1 MYKKDLCEINEVIR
15 TAIQNGKKCTLLY
28 RDCET
33 VYYAVSEY
41 VVYLEEIIEKDKDN
55 FSRVRVRFANN
66 ETYTCSCYLEE
77 TTKPGDIISL
87 VGYMLKNIE
96 GSLNLYARGGYSVVV
111 RKPKDIEYML
121 FDRSYRMGI
130 ITNLSYP
137 QASTKYPHYV
147 LKTNPTNLT
156 GRFYYFLQD
165 WKVSKKTDNKG
176 VKTYENGGIDILKM
190 LNIEKDD
197 EDIPDDGI
205 GLEDSTVE
213 TTSLDVSA
221 DSAV

>member
-15 TAIQNGKKCTLLY
+15 TAIQNGKKCTLLC

-41 VVYLEEIIEKDKDN
+41 IVYLEEIIEKDKNN

-66 ETYTCSCYLEE
+66 ETYICGCYLEE

-87 VGYMLKNIE
+87 IGYMCENIE
-96 GSLNLYARGGYSVVV
+96 GGLNLHARGGYSVVV

-137 QASTKYPHYV
+137 HVSMKYPHYI
-147 LKTNPTNLT
+147 LETNPTNLT

-165 WKVSKKTDNKG
+165 WEVPKETNNKG
-176 VKTYENGGIDILKM
+176 VKTGEKGGINMLKM
-190 LNIEKDD
+190 LNIEKDN
-197 EDIPDDGI
+197 EDIPDDDI
-205 GLEDSTVE
+205 VLEDSTVE
-213 TTSLDVSA
+213 TVKSDVSNKII
-221 DSAV
+221 